1 MGTKRRPSGQKRA
14 AKVAARKRKL
24 ADRAPGPAARGIE
37 THPGPDTYDDGTAG
51 LEEMRLTLAQVRAD
65 RELGSAAEG
74 SDEWAAAVERHLEEI
89 EAADLDESDCMYG
102 IVAGRLFRTV
112 GDTLAAASP
121 APAREEI
128 RIFEASDGDVA
139 VSGQAPPAQAMAF
152 AVLLGWLS
160 NRGPRPIPT
169 TARERVPQWVRQT
182 LGEGP
187 ADAVDRV
194 VGILGTDDERQAAL
208 AKPADELGGDFLPA
222 LVWMAAGLVAVYGG
236 GDAASWLGPPEQ

>member
-1 MGTKRRPSGQKRA
+1 VGTKRRPSGQKRA

-24 ADRAPGPAARGIE
+24 VDRVPEPAARGID
-37 THPGPDTYDDGTAG
+37 TYPGPDTYDDGTAG

-65 RELGSAAEG
+65 RELGPAAQG
-74 SDEWAAAVERHLEEI
+74 SEEWASAVERHLEEI
-89 EAADLDESDCMYG
+89 ENADLDESDCMYG
-102 IVAGRLFRTV
+102 IVEGRLFRTV

-121 APAREEI
+121 TPAREEI

-139 VSGQAPPAQAMAF
+139 VSDQAPPAQAMAF

-182 LGEGP
+182 LGGGP

-208 AKPADELGGDFLPA
+208 AEPADELGGDFLPA
-222 LVWMAAGLVAVYGG
+222 MVWMAAGLVAVYGG
-236 GDAASWLGPPEQ
+236 GDGASWLGPPER